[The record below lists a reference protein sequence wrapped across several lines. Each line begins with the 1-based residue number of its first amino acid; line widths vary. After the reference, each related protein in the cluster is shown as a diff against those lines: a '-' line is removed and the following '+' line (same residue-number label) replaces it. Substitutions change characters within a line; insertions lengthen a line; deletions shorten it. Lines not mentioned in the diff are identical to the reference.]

1 MIIRMKKRWHRD
13 GGYKDILRLSLPLIF
28 SQGSLTIQAVIDR
41 VFLSW
46 YSPEAVAA
54 AMPSGMIYFTIASL
68 FIGAAGYVGTFTAQ
82 YFGAGRFDRIGPVV
96 WQGIYLSLAAGIVGL
111 LTLPF
116 SDWLFSSLGHPA
128 GLRSFERTYFNIM
141 MLGLFPAAASS
152 ALSAHFSGL
161 GRTWTVLRVTLA
173 ATSFNLF
180 FDYALVFGKWAFP
193 EMGIAGAAWA
203 TVFSQVLSMGLYAAI
218 ALRRGDRDR
227 FGFDAGWRP
236 DGRLFLRLARFG
248 FPNGLHFALE
258 TSGFTLFL
266 ILIGRLGTDALA
278 ATNIAFSINHLAF
291 MPMFG
296 FGTAA
301 SIIVGQRLGENRP
314 EEAARSVRL
323 IFELTF
329 AYMASVAAVYFFA
342 PGVFISIFAAQADPV
357 RFAPIAATAAGLL
370 KFVAFYSLFDTAN
383 IVFASAVK
391 GAGDTRFVMWVSM
404 ALSWALMALPSIAAV
419 LWFDATLETLWA
431 FATLYICVIGIVFTV
446 RFIRG
451 KWKTMRVIEP
461 DLVGEEVQG
470 SKFKAQR

>member
-1 MIIRMKKRWHRD
+1 MIIRIKKRWHRD

-28 SQGSLTIQAVIDR
+28 SQGSLSIQTVVDR

-46 YSPEAVAA
+46 YAPEAVAA
-54 AMPSGMIYFTIASL
+54 AMPSGMIQFTISSL

-82 YFGAGRFDRIGPVV
+82 YFGAGRHDRIGPVV
-96 WQGIYLSLAAGIVGL
+96 WQGFYLSLAAGLLGL
-111 LTLPF
+111 MTLPF
-116 SDWLFSSLGHPA
+116 SGWLFSRFGHPPDIQS
-128 GLRSFERTYFNIM
+128 LERTYFNIM
-141 MLGLFPAAASS
+141 MLGLFPAATSS

-180 FDYALVFGKWAFP
+180 FDYVLVFGKWAFP

-203 TVFSQVLSMGLYAAI
+203 TALSQVLSMVLYASV

-227 FGFDAGWRP
+227 FGFSAGWRP

-266 ILIGRLGTDALA
+266 ILVGRIGTDALA

-301 SIIVGQRLGENRP
+301 SILVGQRLGRNRP
-314 EEAARSVRL
+314 DDAARSVRL
-323 IFELTF
+323 IAEMTF

-342 PGVFISIFAAQADPV
+342 PGVFLSLFAAQADPE
-357 RFAPIAATAAGLL
+357 RFAPIAADAARLL

-404 ALSWALMALPSIAAV
+404 TLSWALMALPSLAAV
-419 LWFDATLETLWA
+419 LWFDPALETLWA
-431 FATLYICVIGIVFTV
+431 FATLYICVIGIVFTA
-446 RFIRG
+446 RFMRG

-461 DLVGEEVQG
+461 DLVGQEIRIV
-470 SKFKAQR
+470 